1 MSVYPDNKRF
11 RVQKKF
17 IAFFS
22 IVPLLLATAV
32 IQAKCPECAGS
43 GFISSTGMQDVIVER
58 LVYSTAINPIVG
70 CNNYLAYST
79 NVNMTILNSGA
90 DDANG
95 YITLVLQDF
104 TLGTIIAT
112 QDVTVAVSASS
123 EAEYVFDVVFK
134 VYIEN
139 PPVTKVVAQVENSS
153 VPCKSCDGKGTV
165 ALNSWPF
172 VYTMRDTLKAS
183 QRIENPWQAPIW
195 MEDYLDQ

>member
-1 MSVYPDNKRF
+1 VSLYPDRTRF
-11 RVQKKF
+11 KWQKKF

-22 IVPLLLATAV
+22 IVPLLLATAF
-32 IQAKCPECAGS
+32 IQVKCPECQGAGQ
-43 GFISSTGMQDVIVER
+43 ISSTGMQDVIVVR

-79 NVNMTILNSGA
+79 DVNLTALNSGTENA
-90 DDANG
+90 HG

-104 TLGTIIAT
+104 STGTVIAT

-123 EAEYVFDVVFK
+123 QAEYVFNVIFK

-139 PPVTKVVAQVENSS
+139 PPVTKVVAQVENSN
-153 VPCKSCDGKGTV
+153 VPCNSCGGSGTV
-165 ALNSWPF
+165 AINSWPF
-172 VYTMRDTLKAS
+172 VYTMKDSLKAS